1 MKSMNDNADTKTR
14 NQTLII
20 VEGVLEKD
28 TVLKL
33 LSMCFPEMNL
43 YLPNVVELG
52 RSIYITI
59 RAR

>member
-1 MKSMNDNADTKTR
+1 MNDNADTKTR

-33 LSMCFPEMNL
+33 LSMCFPKMNL
-43 YLPNVVELG
+43 YLPNVH
-52 RSIYITI
+52 IWNQDI
-59 RAR
+59 